1 MSSRPFA
8 IEHLRS
14 FRHVLVGAPL
24 AAVLLAA
31 APASAQ
37 DPPSN
42 CPPGSWF
49 CAEAEKAP
57 PKAPAPA
64 AAAPALPPVKGELEP
79 LPPAEA
85 LPPPPP
91 PGPPPAPPG
100 VMIYRPGPP
109 PPVVVY
115 QPPPPVYYGRPPPP
129 PPFYYRPRPA
139 KRPVVGQSH
148 EWGINLRA
156 EIAPNGG
163 GSASREPM
171 SGVGFGLRYKPVP
184 AFGVEA
190 GFDFL
195 GGRDYQD
202 NLRHETEFTVN
213 AMVFVNPRSRV
224 QFYLLAGLGGAWA
237 NVAYNSGGLS
247 SGTWD
252 PGYPTT
258 SYTYFGGQAG
268 GGLEFR
274 IARHFAM
281 NVDLRGFLR
290 TRTDSNASTPEFVN
304 TATGQ
309 TTNTSDGALLTAG
322 MTFYF

>member
-1 MSSRPFA
+1 MSSPFA
-8 IEHLRS
+8 PDHLRS
-14 FRHVLVGAPL
+14 FRHLLVGAPL

-37 DPPSN
+37 DPPS

-49 CAEAEKAP
+49 CADAEKPEKVAP
-57 PKAPAPA
+57 KAQPAAPAPA
-64 AAAPALPPVKGELEP
+64 APAVKGELEP
-79 LPPAEA
+79 LPPAET

-109 PPVVVY
+109 PPPVVIY
-115 QPPPPVYYGRPPPP
+115 QPPPPVYGRLPPPP
-129 PPFYYRPRPA
+129 PYYYHPRVARQPA
-139 KRPVVGQSH
+139 VGRYR
-148 EWGINLRA
+148 EWGINVRG
-156 EIAPNGG
+156 EGMPNGG
-163 GSASREPM
+163 GSASTQPM
-171 SGVGFGLRYKPVP
+171 LGWGFGLRYKPVP
-184 AFGVEA
+184 AFGLEA
-190 GFDFL
+190 GFDFVK
-195 GGRDYQD
+195 GRDYQND
-202 NLRHETEFTVN
+202 WRSETAFTVN

-237 NVAYNSGGLS
+237 NVAFNSGS
-247 SGTWD
+247 D
-252 PGYPTT
+252 PGGSWNPGFPTT

-290 TRTDSNASTPEFVN
+290 TRTDSNAGNQPEFIN
-304 TATGQ
+304 ANGQ
-309 TTNTSDGALLTAG
+309 TTNTSDGALITAG